1 MATKFKIKATLRS
14 EELNPRQIRA
24 NGFLPVTIYGKGMDS
39 ISAQISTAEF
49 TLSYRDNKE
58 GVYTLELDSKTYE
71 VQVQNV
77 QKNFATNELQ
87 NIEFKVL

>member
-1 MATKFKIKATLRS
+1 MATKFKIKASLRDGS
-14 EELNPRQIRA
+14 LNPRQVRA
-24 NGFLPVTIYGKGMDS
+24 NGSLPVTVYGKGMDS
-39 ISAQISTAEF
+39 ISAQVDCAEF

-58 GVYTLELDSKTYE
+58 GLYTLELDSKTYE

-77 QKNFATNELQ
+77 QKNYATNEIQ